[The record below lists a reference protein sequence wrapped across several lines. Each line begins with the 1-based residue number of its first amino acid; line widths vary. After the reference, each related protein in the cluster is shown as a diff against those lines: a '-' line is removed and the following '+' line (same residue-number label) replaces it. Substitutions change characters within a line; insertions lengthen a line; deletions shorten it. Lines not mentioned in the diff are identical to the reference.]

1 MPGACVKIVYMH
13 NKLTCPHMYTHSD
26 THPQHTRTIPTG
38 TQLVELLL
46 TAATKGWKGPQRLQ
60 QTQSTVRQDA
70 DKIGVEGAR
79 KLGLFLARCL
89 HLRHLALSGHSIR
102 DEGAL
107 VLVPALAGKNSQK
120 HSL

>member
-1 MPGACVKIVYMH
+1 M
-13 NKLTCPHMYTHSD
+13 
-26 THPQHTRTIPTG
+26 
-38 TQLVELLL
+38 ELLL

-60 QTQSTVRQDA
+60 QASTVRQDA